1 MAAVVPQGGSRK
13 CNIHLHM
20 KTFVKVIEVW
30 VPDRERTLLE
40 LGAGLYGDYQEF
52 KQVSELKRFFYNEG
66 LPGRAWASGKPV
78 VLTQFDDSYFR
89 RIDAA
94 RQVGLTAG
102 IALPVF
108 AGSFLL
114 GVVVFLCGDE
124 EEHAGAIEVWG
135 RDAEIASEMT
145 LIDGYY
151 GTLRKFEWISR
162 HVNIGRGHG
171 LPGGVWD
178 SRLPMLIDDLGHSD
192 SFVRSSNAEQAGI
205 DTGLGIPCLRGR
217 DEVYAVNFL
226 SARETPI
233 ARRFEIWVPAGRS
246 GLVFK
251 AGHCDQGIEI
261 EMNYRSSSIAKG
273 EGTIG
278 RVWLTGVPA
287 VCEGLETD
295 NSVAGRSARLVGL
308 NSMLALPVIDGVDLT
323 AVVAMYL

>member
-1 MAAVVPQGGSRK
+1 
-13 CNIHLHM
+13 M

-40 LGAGLYGDYQEF
+40 LGAGLYGAYQEF
-52 KQVSELKRFFYNEG
+52 RQVSELKRFFYNEG
-66 LPGRAWASGKPV
+66 LPGRAWAAGKPV

-135 RDAEIASEMT
+135 RDAEKTSEMT
-145 LIDGYY
+145 LLDGYF
-151 GTLRKFEWISR
+151 GTLERFEWISR
-162 HVNIGRGHG
+162 HVNMARGHG
-171 LPGGVWD
+171 LPGAVWD
-178 SRLPMLIDDLGHSD
+178 TRLPMLIDDLGHSD
-192 SFVRSSNAEQAGI
+192 AFLRSTNAEQAGI
-205 DTGLGIPCLRGR
+205 DTGLGIPCLRGAN
-217 DEVYAVNFL
+217 EVYAVTFL
-226 SARETPI
+226 SARNTPI
-233 ARRFEIWVPAGRS
+233 ARRFEIWVPTGS
-246 GLVFK
+246 GGLVFK
-251 AGHCDQGIEI
+251 AGHCDQGIDI
-261 EMNYRSSSIAKG
+261 EMNYCSSSIAKG

-287 VCEGLETD
+287 VCEDLDSD
-295 NSVAGRSARLVGL
+295 NSVAGRSARLADL
-308 NSMLALPVIDGVDLT
+308 NSMLALPVIDGVELT